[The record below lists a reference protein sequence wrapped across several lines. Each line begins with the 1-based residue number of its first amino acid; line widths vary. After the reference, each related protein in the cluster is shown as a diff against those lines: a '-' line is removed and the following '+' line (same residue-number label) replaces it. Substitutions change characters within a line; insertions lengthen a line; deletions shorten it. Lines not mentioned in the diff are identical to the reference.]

1 MSTEPQRGFFRNWPL
16 KLAALFLSL
25 ILYVAVAA
33 QRQVTQEV
41 VMRLEVRVPPG
52 RMLLSAP
59 ASDTVVLR
67 GKIAELLRLRSIN
80 RVILLPVPD
89 TLSTATWTTTVPPAS
104 VKIPEGSNVEVADFR
119 PRDVVI
125 QLDSVGTKEVPIV
138 ARVTVTPDSG
148 QALDGGLQITPSV
161 ARIVGPDRLLA
172 AIEMV
177 ATEPTALN
185 AVSGSFTRMVPLDT
199 TPLGVIR
206 LTPKAVRVSGATTG
220 VFERVFNL
228 LAIESGAGPLTGYEL
243 RPARATVIVRGPEAV
258 IQTLTKDS
266 VRVIVH
272 LGGPVNDS
280 ATVRLTVL
288 VPKGVTAHA
297 TPDSVLIIR
306 RRSGRG

>member
-1 MSTEPQRGFFRNWPL
+1 MSTEPQRGIFRNWPL

-33 QRQVTQEV
+33 QRQVTQEM

-148 QALDGGLQITPSV
+148 QALDGGLQITPNV
-161 ARIVGPDRLLA
+161 ARLVGPDRLLA

-199 TPLGVIR
+199 TPLGVLR

-258 IQTLTKDS
+258 IRMLTKDS

>member
-1 MSTEPQRGFFRNWPL
+1 MSTEPQRGIFRNWPL

-33 QRQVTQEV
+33 QRQVTQEM

-148 QALDGGLQITPSV
+148 QALDGGLQITPNV
-161 ARIVGPDRLLA
+161 ARLVGPDRLLA

-199 TPLGVIR
+199 TPLGVLR

>member
-33 QRQVTQEV
+33 QRQVTQEM

-67 GKIAELLRLRSIN
+67 GKITELLRLRSIN
-80 RVILLPVPD
+80 RVIFLPVPD

-148 QALDGGLQITPSV
+148 QALDGGLQITPNV
-161 ARIVGPDRLLA
+161 ARLVGPDRLLA

-199 TPLGVIR
+199 TPLGVLR